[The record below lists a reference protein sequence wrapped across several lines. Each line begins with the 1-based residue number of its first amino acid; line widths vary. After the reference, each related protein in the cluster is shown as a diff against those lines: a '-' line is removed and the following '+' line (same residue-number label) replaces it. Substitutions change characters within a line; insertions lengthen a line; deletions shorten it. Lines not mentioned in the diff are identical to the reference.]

1 MGWNGGSLLR
11 CLQPH
16 RGLNS
21 GPPPN
26 LTRKWGCFWAYDPWP
41 RGPEWA
47 HGTPLKAFS
56 VKWRPSAWGRPARD
70 TSRPGECVTG
80 HVRGGREGEQLSTG
94 RGAQG
99 CGGPTQPAEPWP
111 GSRPVVPCCLPQ
123 LGAQTPP
130 GGSATAGWRQPS
142 PLAQVLAEGTPA
154 TAATAQS
161 AAGPPSCER
170 LGRTLAPPEGRAA
183 GGEATVLVGGCVRP
197 SADTAPWG
205 EPGHPILTARTEPAP
220 DGPHSGR
227 LAVFL
232 STLNVGSAE
241 RVRALSVSG
250 SLDGMDTQPAR
261 PWGATPRLPGG
272 GGRGTQ
278 CARSTCF
285 PPRSLFPRSCLKGPR
300 APLGGGVPHSL
311 GWAGGVLCW
320 EWPLC
325 PLHRWCEAKR
335 PSGLA
340 GHLGVKSPLRGGG
353 RSGEKQGGLRGPL
366 SELRGS

>member
-1 MGWNGGSLLR
+1 MSSSAPGGGRRAAGAPPSLQSPGRAADLWSHAAY
-11 CLQPH
+11 PS
-16 RGLNS
+16 S
-21 GPPPN
+21 GP
-26 LTRKWGCFWAYDPWP
+26 R
-41 RGPEWA
+41 R
-47 HGTPLKAFS
+47 PL
-56 VKWRPSAWGRPARD
+56 
-70 TSRPGECVTG
+70 
-80 HVRGGREGEQLSTG
+80 
-94 RGAQG
+94 GALPQRAG
-99 CGGPTQPAEPWP
+99 
-111 GSRPVVPCCLPQ
+111 GSRP
-123 LGAQTPP
+123 
-130 GGSATAGWRQPS
+130 

-161 AAGPPSCER
+161 AAGPPSCEW

-183 GGEATVLVGGCVRP
+183 GGEATVLVGGRVRP

-250 SLDGMDTQPAR
+250 SLDGMNTQPAR

-285 PPRSLFPRSCLKGPR
+285 PPRSLPPPVPSFSLVPVSKAPGRRLVGAFPTVWVGLVASCAGSGPSVPCT
-300 APLGGGVPHSL
+300 AGV
-311 GWAGGVLCW
+311 
-320 EWPLC
+320 
-325 PLHRWCEAKR
+325 RR
-335 PSGLA
+335 
-340 GHLGVKSPLRGGG
+340 
-353 RSGEKQGGLRGPL
+353 RGPV
-366 SELRGS
+366 GSRDTWV

>member
-1 MGWNGGSLLR
+1 ML
-11 CLQPH
+11 PT
-16 RGLNS
+16 
-21 GPPPN
+21 P
-26 LTRKWGCFWAYDPWP
+26 A
-41 RGPEWA
+41 RGPDA
-47 HGTPLKAFS
+47 
-56 VKWRPSAWGRPARD
+56 
-70 TSRPGECVTG
+70 
-80 HVRGGREGEQLSTG
+80 
-94 RGAQG
+94 
-99 CGGPTQPAEPWP
+99 
-111 GSRPVVPCCLPQ
+111 
-123 LGAQTPP
+123 P

-183 GGEATVLVGGCVRP
+183 GGEATVLVGGRVRP

-278 CARSTCF
+278 CARSTCSRPEAFLLVPLSLPF
-285 PPRSLFPRSCLKGPR
+285 PSFLSQRPPGARWGRSPQSGLGWWRPVLGV
-300 APLGGGVPHSL
+300 APLSP
-311 GWAGGVLCW
+311 A
-320 EWPLC
+320 PL
-325 PLHRWCEAKR
+325 
-335 PSGLA
+335 
-340 GHLGVKSPLRGGG
+340 V
-353 RSGEKQGGLRGPL
+353 
-366 SELRGS
+366 

>member
-1 MGWNGGSLLR
+1 MSSSAPGGGRRAAGAPPSLQSPGRAADLWSHAAY
-11 CLQPH
+11 PS
-16 RGLNS
+16 S
-21 GPPPN
+21 GP
-26 LTRKWGCFWAYDPWP
+26 R
-41 RGPEWA
+41 R
-47 HGTPLKAFS
+47 PL
-56 VKWRPSAWGRPARD
+56 
-70 TSRPGECVTG
+70 
-80 HVRGGREGEQLSTG
+80 
-94 RGAQG
+94 GALPQRAG
-99 CGGPTQPAEPWP
+99 
-111 GSRPVVPCCLPQ
+111 GSRP
-123 LGAQTPP
+123 
-130 GGSATAGWRQPS
+130 

-183 GGEATVLVGGCVRP
+183 GGGEATVLVGGRVRP

-241 RVRALSVSG
+241 RVHALSVSG

-285 PPRSLFPRSCLKGPR
+285 PPRSLPPRPVLFPRSCLKGPR
-300 APLGGGVPHSL
+300 ALGGGVPHSL

-366 SELRGS
+366 RELRGS

>member
-1 MGWNGGSLLR
+1 MGPWYTPQSFLCEVEAIGLGSSCQRHLAAGGVCNR
-11 CLQPH
+11 
-16 RGLNS
+16 
-21 GPPPN
+21 
-26 LTRKWGCFWAYDPWP
+26 P
-41 RGPEWA
+41 RG
-47 HGTPLKAFS
+47 
-56 VKWRPSAWGRPARD
+56 
-70 TSRPGECVTG
+70 
-80 HVRGGREGEQLSTG
+80 GGREGEQLSTG

-161 AAGPPSCER
+161 AAGPPSCEW

-250 SLDGMDTQPAR
+250 SLDGMNTQPAR

-285 PPRSLFPRSCLKGPR
+285 PPRSLPPRPFVPSFSLVPVSK
-300 APLGGGVPHSL
+300 AP
-311 GWAGGVLCW
+311 
-320 EWPLC
+320 
-325 PLHRWCEAKR
+325 
-335 PSGLA
+335 
-340 GHLGVKSPLRGGG
+340 G
-353 RSGEKQGGLRGPL
+353 RSVGAFPTVWVGLVASCARSGPSVPCTAGVRRRGPV
-366 SELRGS
+366 GSRDTWV

>member
-1 MGWNGGSLLR
+1 ML
-11 CLQPH
+11 PT
-16 RGLNS
+16 
-21 GPPPN
+21 P
-26 LTRKWGCFWAYDPWP
+26 A
-41 RGPEWA
+41 RGPDA
-47 HGTPLKAFS
+47 P
-56 VKWRPSAWGRPARD
+56 WGLCHSGLAAAVPVSPGAGGGD
-70 TSRPGECVTG
+70 TR
-80 HVRGGREGEQLSTG
+80 
-94 RGAQG
+94 
-99 CGGPTQPAEPWP
+99 
-111 GSRPVVPCCLPQ
+111 
-123 LGAQTPP
+123 
-130 GGSATAGWRQPS
+130 
-142 PLAQVLAEGTPA
+142 

-161 AAGPPSCER
+161 AAGPPSCEW

-183 GGEATVLVGGCVRP
+183 GGEATVLVGGRVRP

-250 SLDGMDTQPAR
+250 SLDGMNTQPAR

-285 PPRSLFPRSCLKGPR
+285 PPRSLFPRSCFKGPR
-300 APLGGGVPHSL
+300 ALSGGVPHSL